1 MSELKKLMEKRRT
14 SYALGKNTDFSQEE
28 IVAAVRDTIKN
39 VPSAFNSQTTR
50 AVVIFDEANKK
61 FWQHI
66 YDVQKDVLPEQMWE
80 MMSGVMEGARD
91 NAIGTVLF
99 FEDRD
104 AIEVMPANDERKA
117 TYKEHNAAIAQYALW
132 LRFTEMNL
140 GASLQHFNLGYDQ
153 GFDKA
158 TREMFDLP
166 DSFEMIA
173 QMPFGSIEAPAG
185 EKDHID
191 TNTQVQV
198 KNN

>member
-28 IVAAVRDTIKN
+28 IVTAIRDTIKN

-117 TYKEHNAAIAQYALW
+117 TYKEHNAAIAQYSVW
-132 LRFTEMNL
+132 LRLTEMDL
-140 GASLQHFNLGYDQ
+140 GGSLQHLNVGYDQ